1 MLSNQHSSTFD
12 NIKCHQTSIRQHSIT
27 LNVIEPACAN
37 ITDAGSITFDH
48 ILMTFYHIFDN
59 NVRKRFPDTGFVL
72 IFTAQYNDSLGTR
85 D

>member
-1 MLSNQHSSTFD
+1 LITFNVIKPTLNNILLENQHL
-12 NIKCHQTSIRQHSIT
+12 IT

-59 NVRKRFPDTGFVL
+59 NVRKRFPDMKSNTQEIPRL
-72 IFTAQYNDSLGTR
+72 AAATAA
-85 D
+85 